1 MANKNKIELFLD
13 SGAYS
18 AWSQKTKISI
28 RKYIKFIKEN
38 IDVIDIYSNLDV
50 IGSAE
55 GTWKNQLHMEKAGLN
70 PLPTFHYGEDYKWL
84 AKLRDLQYD
93 YICLGGM
100 VPINTKDLIPWL
112 DTVFSKYIC
121 DKDGMPWVKVHGF
134 GLTSL
139 PLMERYPWYSV
150 DSTSWV
156 IVGRMGG
163 IHIPA
168 KRGGKWDY
176 TKAFKVVVS
185 SLSPLKSDAGKHIT
199 TLTKLE
205 RAIMLEYIHEKGYV
219 LGKSTF
225 RTVPQSYEL
234 EPNEKWTEKK
244 PKNKMDTR
252 VVETIVERGVSNIY
266 QLRDEMNILYFIDL
280 ENSFPKW
287 PWKFKLKNTQTSL
300 F

>member
-1 MANKNKIELFLD
+1 MAEGNKIELFLD
-13 SGAYS
+13 SGAFS

-38 IDVIDIYSNLDV
+38 IDVIDVYSNLDV

-84 AKLRDLQYD
+84 EKYVSLDYD

-112 DTVFSKYIC
+112 DTVFSKYVC
-121 DKDGMPWVKVHGF
+121 DKDGMPLIKMHGF

-176 TKAFKVVVS
+176 TKAFKVAVS

-199 TLTKLE
+199 TLSIKE
-205 RAIMLEYIHEKGYV
+205 REIMLEYIHEKGYV
-219 LGKSTF
+219 LGKSVF
-225 RTVPQSYEL
+225 HLVPQSYEL
-234 EPNEKWTEKK
+234 KPNEKWTEKK
-244 PKNKMDTR
+244 PKNKMDNRT
-252 VVETIVERGVSNIY
+252 VETIVERGVSNIY

-280 ENSFPKW
+280 ENSMPKW
-287 PWKFKLKNTQTSL
+287 PWKFELQNKQIPL